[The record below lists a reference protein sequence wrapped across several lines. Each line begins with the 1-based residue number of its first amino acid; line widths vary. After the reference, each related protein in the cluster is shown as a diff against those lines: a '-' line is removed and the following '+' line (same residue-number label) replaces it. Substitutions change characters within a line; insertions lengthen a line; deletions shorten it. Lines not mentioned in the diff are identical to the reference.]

1 MSNCNGV
8 SGWLGESWMFHF
20 IDTLN
25 TSSKSLLTTKIFFK
39 GILMILYKLLEIQ
52 LLRPLG
58 SYLKICENSAL
69 WIEFPF

>member
-1 MSNCNGV
+1 
-8 SGWLGESWMFHF
+8 MFHF

-25 TSSKSLLTTKIFFK
+25 TSSKSLLTTKVFFK

-58 SYLKICENSAL
+58 YLEICESSAL

>member
-1 MSNCNGV
+1 
-8 SGWLGESWMFHF
+8 MFHF

-25 TSSKSLLTTKIFFK
+25 TSSKSLLTIKVFFK

-58 SYLKICENSAL
+58 YLKICENSAL